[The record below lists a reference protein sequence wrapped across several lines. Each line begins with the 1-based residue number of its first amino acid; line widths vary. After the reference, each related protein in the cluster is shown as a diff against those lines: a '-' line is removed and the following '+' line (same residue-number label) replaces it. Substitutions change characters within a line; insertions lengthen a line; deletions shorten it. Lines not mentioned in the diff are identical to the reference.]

1 MIENYIYKKES
12 NIDTFFYD
20 DKKICLREYQ
30 KNLLFYWS
38 GEEEK
43 AEYALF
49 DKTPSF
55 EISPMVYN
63 GGKFGSYSKI
73 SSPISFNGKNLQSLT
88 DNISLSFW
96 LSSNNMNG
104 NYTIFLTKKGEWEKL
119 SAGDYS
125 FVLQLDGEI
134 SRTVKFSLKEGST
147 FTTLKNKLTFILDP
161 NLYNVEVD
169 TEQTTENSIAL
180 TSTIKGKEIRI
191 TNGTDGTDL
200 LSLIDIS
207 SKVFGNLP
215 TKDIDIV
222 SLVSE
227 NSKLKITHSAVSEET
242 RKVSKLKFVYGNNE
256 LEKTTSIEWNNDGHN
271 FDHIEVDI
279 DSSVM
284 YVFLNG
290 ELLKTVL
297 ISPIVRTG
305 LEETVLTIGGDE
317 ENIYSIEELI
327 IKSKLQ
333 NKENF
338 NPPISQLTKYD
349 TTIPYIDFY
358 YSGDKIFKNS
368 LNSLVSECSD
378 NISFVLNYDGK
389 FYYYGAGAWRSSDGS
404 FSKSNDSYTFVDYI
418 NEFDFTNKDDIFIRA
433 YFESDGDTPA
443 WIQDLYFT
451 INDDSIYGDEKATAA
466 ILVGEKEFSEDE
478 IIEVE
483 GKDLIIQT
491 DKGSTTIN
499 FDENLTSKDI
509 VKNIEKSYPE
519 GIAATYIDSAGRFV
533 LISET
538 KGDNAYIIV
547 SGSAAELLFG
557 KDKSAQGKDQL
568 KDTLEN
574 NYNEFIEKI
583 KEYSTNDLIPIE
595 INDKQIR
602 LYLKE
607 AINIYKKYR
616 SDEINTYK
624 VQLQGNAEEGYEI
637 PYFIEDWHDITDILF
652 RPLFPIG
659 FYTGAFDNDA
669 EDVISLT
676 LVNAMCGKGTTNYGE
691 FYGKGFQTDYYISMM
706 NIQAME
712 RILGLDPTWKVL
724 NNRLYIFP
732 NNITKYLTVT
742 ICYKAPIDPLK
753 AMRDPWIIQYVYGK
767 IRMAQAEVRGQYGAN
782 LSAGGGS
789 GISLQF
795 NADSMYSRG
804 EEACRKAL
812 EEIRKS
818 QEPLGFLIG

>member
-20 DKKICLREYQ
+20 NKKICLREYQ

-55 EISPMVYN
+55 EISPTVYN

-169 TEQTTENSIAL
+169 ADQTTENSIAL

-200 LSLIDIS
+200 LSLIDVS

-215 TKDIDIV
+215 TKDIDII
-222 SLVSE
+222 SLISE

-305 LEETVLTIGGDE
+305 LEETVLTISGDE

-358 YSGDKIFKNS
+358 YSGDKVFKNS

-389 FYYYGAGAWRSSDGS
+389 FYYYGAGAWRNSDGS
-404 FSKSNDSYTFVDYI
+404 FSKSNDSYTFADYI
-418 NEFDFTNKDDIFIRA
+418 NEFDFTSKDDIFIRA

-451 INDDSIYGDEKATAA
+451 INDNSIYGDEKATAA
-466 ILVGEKEFSEDE
+466 ILVGEREFAEDE
-478 IIEVE
+478 IVEVE
-483 GKDLIIQT
+483 GKD
-491 DKGSTTIN
+491 
-499 FDENLTSKDI
+499 
-509 VKNIEKSYPE
+509 
-519 GIAATYIDSAGRFV
+519 
-533 LISET
+533 
-538 KGDNAYIIV
+538 
-547 SGSAAELLFG
+547 
-557 KDKSAQGKDQL
+557 
-568 KDTLEN
+568 
-574 NYNEFIEKI
+574 
-583 KEYSTNDLIPIE
+583 
-595 INDKQIR
+595 
-602 LYLKE
+602 
-607 AINIYKKYR
+607 
-616 SDEINTYK
+616 
-624 VQLQGNAEEGYEI
+624 
-637 PYFIEDWHDITDILF
+637 
-652 RPLFPIG
+652 
-659 FYTGAFDNDA
+659 
-669 EDVISLT
+669 
-676 LVNAMCGKGTTNYGE
+676 
-691 FYGKGFQTDYYISMM
+691 
-706 NIQAME
+706 
-712 RILGLDPTWKVL
+712 
-724 NNRLYIFP
+724 
-732 NNITKYLTVT
+732 
-742 ICYKAPIDPLK
+742 
-753 AMRDPWIIQYVYGK
+753 
-767 IRMAQAEVRGQYGAN
+767 
-782 LSAGGGS
+782 
-789 GISLQF
+789 
-795 NADSMYSRG
+795 
-804 EEACRKAL
+804 
-812 EEIRKS
+812 
-818 QEPLGFLIG
+818 